1 MRHSFHLALCTLV
14 RGRVLAL
21 LLAAVAL
28 VHWLLPDFVRSDG
41 TAAGALEMWVRAVP
55 GVVDVIV
62 LLVVLVVACGLFARE
77 REEKR
82 LALTLVRPAH
92 ALGVAYG
99 KWLALIA
106 VAAVVLLCSSALTLL
121 FPPASAASGL
131 PPCRHHYEPTMP
143 PAAEVAG
150 HLLESY
156 LADPQ
161 TPEAVKKA
169 SRSAVLTLL
178 TTKEIDRY
186 DVVKP
191 GASMIWPYG
200 LEALQAKIDV
210 GEPLALGVRFSTQ
223 FEMRAPVAGKLRLGP
238 YMAVVSN
245 TTQSVLE
252 IPLKKVDGVSSE
264 KDGRLDLVFDN
275 TGKSAVMV
283 RPRRDLVVL
292 ARADSFAWNLLRA
305 QLEILALAAL
315 LAAYGLFLSASLSRP
330 VAVFTAL
337 VTFLIVLM
345 APRVVAQF
353 PDEFNAEFADRIGL
367 ALSRA
372 VSAVTASVSAPS
384 PVSDL
389 ATGKAI
395 EWPDLGRLLL
405 GNVFLFPFVLLAL
418 AAFVAR
424 RKALPDMD

>member
-1 MRHSFHLALCTLV
+1 
-14 RGRVLAL
+14 
-21 LLAAVAL
+21 
-28 VHWLLPDFVRSDG
+28 
-41 TAAGALEMWVRAVP
+41 
-55 GVVDVIV
+55 
-62 LLVVLVVACGLFARE
+62 
-77 REEKR
+77 
-82 LALTLVRPAH
+82 
-92 ALGVAYG
+92 
-99 KWLALIA
+99 
-106 VAAVVLLCSSALTLL
+106 
-121 FPPASAASGL
+121 
-131 PPCRHHYEPTMP
+131 
-143 PAAEVAG
+143 
-150 HLLESY
+150 
-156 LADPQ
+156 
-161 TPEAVKKA
+161 
-169 SRSAVLTLL
+169 
-178 TTKEIDRY
+178 
-186 DVVKP
+186 
-191 GASMIWPYG
+191 
-200 LEALQAKIDV
+200 
-210 GEPLALGVRFSTQ
+210 
-223 FEMRAPVAGKLRLGP
+223 
-238 YMAVVSN
+238 MAVVSN

-305 QLEILALAAL
+305 QLEVLALAAL

-345 APRVVAQF
+345 APSVVAQF

-384 PVSDL
+384 PVADL

-405 GNVFLFPFVLLAL
+405 GNVFLFPFVLLSL